1 MLYSYVTHMNY
12 GESMPPGKAKFTEIP
27 LPSIIHYCEKDQTT
41 VTQVFLRRHNYEL
54 LTEDQISYLKL
65 FFHQGCDIGFIKNT

>member
-1 MLYSYVTHMNY
+1 
-12 GESMPPGKAKFTEIP
+12 MPPGMAKFTGIP
-27 LPSIIHYCEKDQTT
+27 LPSIIHYCEKDQTI

-65 FFHQGCDIGFIKNT
+65 FFHQACDKGFIKNT